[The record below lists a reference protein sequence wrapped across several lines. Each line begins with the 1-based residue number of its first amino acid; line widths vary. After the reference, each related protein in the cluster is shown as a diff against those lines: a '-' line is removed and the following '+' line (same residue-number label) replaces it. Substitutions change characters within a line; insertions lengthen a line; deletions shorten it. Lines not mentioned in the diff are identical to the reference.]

1 MKYPRVNILVLN
13 WNGVDIL
20 YNCIKSIYN
29 SNYSNFAVTIID
41 NGSSDGS
48 VQSIKNSFK
57 KINCIYIN
65 NNLGYAKGYNYAF
78 NNLLITDN
86 SEYYFLLNN
95 DTIIEYDTVSRLI
108 EATHLFG
115 YNHIFSPKIINDNTG
130 KIWYGGGKISKVTGT
145 PSHIGI
151 NKSDNLTD
159 IKSSFTDFVSGCAM
173 LIPKSALYDLNGFN
187 ESYSFYYEDVDICL
201 RAKKIGLKCVY
212 VNDSIVNHKIS
223 YSMGGRFS
231 LFKLFHATYSKIK
244 YLFYCY
250 NFIFFII
257 YLITNIVFLPLSIFR
272 KILRITIK

>member
-1 MKYPRVNILVLN
+1 MKYPSVNILVLN
-13 WNGVDIL
+13 WNGADIL
-20 YNCIKSIYN
+20 YDCIESIYN
-29 SNYSNFAVTIID
+29 SNYSNYVVTIID
-41 NGSSDGS
+41 NGSSDDS

-57 KINCIYIN
+57 KINLIYII

-78 NNLLITDN
+78 NKLLFSDN

-95 DTIIEYDTVSRLI
+95 DTVIEHDTVSRLI

-115 YNHIFSPKIINDNTG
+115 SKHIFSPKIINDNSG
-130 KIWYGGGKISKVTGT
+130 KIWYAGGKISKVTGT

-151 NKSDNLTD
+151 NKSNDITD

-173 LIPKSALYDLNGFN
+173 LIPKISLHDLNGFS

-201 RAKKIGLKCVY
+201 RAKNLGLKCVY

-231 LFKLFHATYSKIK
+231 LFKLFHATYSRIK

-257 YLITNIVFLPLSIFR
+257 YLIINIVCLPVSIFR
-272 KILRITIK
+272 KILRIAIK